1 VEEFFQR
8 DQTLR
13 ATQARP
19 KGLAACTLI
28 AYNPAVGQSLITVVE
43 TPLFLRKA
51 SSMFDEEEQAA
62 LVAFVAANP
71 EAGRVIPETGGVRK
85 LRWAAKGKGKSGGAR
100 IIYYFQ
106 NESMPIFLLT
116 AYTKG
121 EKTDLS
127 KAERNAL
134 KKLVSQLVR
143 GYSRRSM
150 Q

>member
-1 VEEFFQR
+1 MLKAQ
-8 DQTLR
+8 DR
-13 ATQARP
+13 AR
-19 KGLAACTLI
+19 LAIYTLI
-28 AYNPAVGQSLITVVE
+28 AYNSSVSQSLITVVE

-51 SSMFDEEEQAA
+51 SSIFDEEEEAA

-85 LRWAAKGKGKSGGAR
+85 LRWLAKGKGKSGGAR
-100 IIYYFQ
+100 IIYYFR
-106 NESMPIFLLT
+106 NESMPIFLLS

-121 EKTDLS
+121 EKADLS

-134 KKLVSQLVR
+134 KKLVPQLVR
-143 GYSRRSM
+143 DYARRRM